1 MLIKNQL
8 FANRYRLVKHLGNGA
23 FSEVWKAEDTKVGN
37 LTVALKVYAPD
48 KGLDEDGSKV
58 FGDEFAIVF
67 NLHHQNLLTPSTFDE
82 EKGSPYLVLPFCEQ
96 GSSLKL
102 VGRMD
107 ERQAAK
113 FLRDVSAA
121 LAYLHESEIV
131 HQDIKPDNVLE
142 DGKGNF
148 LVTDFGISTRIRS
161 TLRRSVGDK
170 KSAGTTAY
178 MGPERFS
185 KNPDPIKASDIWSLG
200 ATVFEL
206 LKGDVPFGDMGGG
219 LQKIGAEVPDLPGDY
234 SADLKGLIERCLS
247 QEPWDRPTA
256 TQIRDICDQYLRT
269 GKWDLSVFGKSAA
282 SEPERPGKPQEPA
295 GRKTERKV
303 FVPENDQTAK
313 DKQGKTVTQD
323 PKPKPEKPKPAAD
336 DEAKPAHRKRMTWI
350 IGGGVAIIA
359 VALIITMFLTH
370 QPKLEDLSL
379 EDEEVVE
386 VIDDTDNVSVVLP
399 NGNAGEYIVNGVSF
413 TMKYV
418 QGGTFTMGCTSERGG
433 DCYGDEKPSHQVTLS
448 DYWIGET
455 EVTQALW
462 EAVMGSNPSR
472 FKGDNRPVENV
483 SWDDCQE
490 FIRKLNALTGKT
502 FALPTEAQWEY
513 AARGGNKSRHCKF
526 AGSNTIGDVA
536 WYRENCFDKGS
547 SSPDYGTHPVKGKQA
562 NELGLYDMSGNVDEW
577 CSDWKGEYSSSSQT
591 NPTGPSSG
599 SIRVSRGGSWVIFA
613 WYCRVSARSY
623 FSPGSRND
631 SLGFRLSLVR

>member
-1 MLIKNQL
+1 MLRENQL
-8 FANRYRLVKHLGNGA
+8 FANRYRLVKRLGQGA
-23 FSEVWKAEDTKVGN
+23 FSEVWKAEDTETGN

-48 KGLDEDGSKV
+48 KGLDEDGAKV
-58 FGDEFAIVF
+58 FSEEFAIVF
-67 NLHHQNLLTPSTFDE
+67 NIHHQNLLTPTYYAKE
-82 EKGSPYLVLPFCEQ
+82 NGSPYLVLPFCEQ

-131 HQDIKPDNVLE
+131 HQDIKPDNVLV

-336 DEAKPAHRKRMTWI
+336 DEAKPARRKRMTWI

-370 QPKLEDLSL
+370 Q
-379 EDEEVVE
+379 
-386 VIDDTDNVSVVLP
+386 DTDNVSVVLP

-418 QGGTFTMGCTSERGG
+418 EGGSFQMGCTSEQGSDAG
-433 DCYGDEKPSHQVTLS
+433 DDEKPVHSVTLS
-448 DYWIGET
+448 DFWIGET

-462 EAVMGSNPSR
+462 KAVMGSNPSAS
-472 FKGDNRPVENV
+472 KGDDLPVEEV
-483 SWDDCQE
+483 SWNDCQE

-513 AARGGNKSRHCKF
+513 AARGGNKSRHNKY
-526 AGSNTIGDVA
+526 AGSNSIGDVA
-536 WYRENCFDKGS
+536 WYTGNSGS
-547 SSPDYGTHPVKGKQA
+547 STHPVKGKQA
-562 NELGLYDMSGNVDEW
+562 NELGLYDMSGNVWEW
-577 CSDWKGEYSSSSQT
+577 CEDWYGSYSSSSQT
-591 NPTGPSSG
+591 NPTGPSSV
-599 SIRVSRGGSWVIFA
+599 SFRVFRGGSWFNFA
-613 WYCRVSARSY
+613 RYCRVS
-623 FSPGSRND
+623 SRN
-631 SLGFRLSLVR
+631 SNTPGYRSRYLGFRLSLVR

>member
-131 HQDIKPDNVLE
+131 HQDIKPDNVLV

-161 TLRRSVGDK
+161 TLRRSVGGK

-336 DEAKPAHRKRMTWI
+336 DEAKPARRKRMTWI

-370 QPKLEDLSL
+370 QPK
-379 EDEEVVE
+379 VVE

-399 NGNAGEYIVNGVSF
+399 DGIAGEYTINGVSF

-418 QGGTFTMGCTSERGG
+418 EGGTFRMGATSEQGSYVF
-433 DCYGDEKPSHQVTLS
+433 DDEKPVHMVTVS
-448 DYWIGET
+448 DFCMGET

-462 EAVMGSNPSR
+462 KAVMGSNPSA
-472 FKGDNRPVENV
+472 FKGDDLPVEEV
-483 SWDDCQE
+483 SWNDCQE

-513 AARGGNKSRHCKF
+513 AARGGNKSRHCKY

-536 WYRENCFDKGS
+536 WYRENCYDKGS
-547 SSPDYGTHPVKGKQA
+547 SSPDYGTHPVKGKQS
-562 NELGLYDMSGNVDEW
+562 NELGLYDMSGNVWEW
-577 CSDWKGEYSSSSQT
+577 CEDWYGSYSSSSQT

-599 SIRVSRGGSWVIFA
+599 SDRVYRGGSWDYGA
-613 WYCRVSARSY
+613 GRCRVSSRSFNAPDDRY
-623 FSPGSRND
+623 II
-631 SLGFRLSLVR
+631 LGFRLSLVR